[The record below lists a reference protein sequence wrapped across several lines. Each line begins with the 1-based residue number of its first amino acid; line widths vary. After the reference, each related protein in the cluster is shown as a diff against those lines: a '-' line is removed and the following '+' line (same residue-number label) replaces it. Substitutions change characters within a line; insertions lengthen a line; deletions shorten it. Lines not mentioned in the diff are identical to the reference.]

1 MRTITFIAF
10 LWLFSDFA
18 LAQNGTIT
26 NKDGKYGIFDKNHGV
41 IVPPICD
48 EITSKKD
55 WSGML
60 FILKKDE
67 KYAYA
72 YFRNLDSFGKYGYL
86 TPHWEVSEFVFDELV
101 PTSKIN
107 TTIRYKTNDK
117 YGLIF
122 IRTRH
127 DCNTGIFTI
136 CGVDGMGECKST
148 DALYD
153 SPFWANEDNIW
164 HVKLN
169 EKYGFLELISD
180 SIKWINHT
188 YNDWFDTI
196 PLFIPS
202 IKWHYEKEPFYRIVK
217 QNNSWGVV
225 KINTEKKILEYIVPC
240 ACDTILYSWFEKPNS
255 SSRNYVFLCEK
266 TAQQKAVIYYDS
278 ANSMDVSNINKPV
291 YHFNIFYTDT
301 IPNEKEEKHKKYVHI
316 TLGSYDIQ
324 SKIFSNKEQCL
335 VDVQSGNTTFYIDD
349 YNITYEFFFGYHGI
363 IIEKRTKTANGITYE
378 YIDHETNSLKL
389 TLKSNK
395 KNISYRMSH
404 TSRHGST
411 NDYLIIE
418 MIKEKEINKSYL
430 DYDYSYKY
438 YFDFR
443 KKKFFKGK
451 CKGCQ

>member
-1 MRTITFIAF
+1 MVI
-10 LWLFSDFA
+10 WLVSDFA

-72 YFRNLDSFGKYGYL
+72 YFRNLDSSGKYGYL
-86 TPHWEVSEFVFDELV
+86 TPHWEVSEFLFDELV

-107 TTIRYKTNDK
+107 TTIRYKTNEK

-122 IRTRH
+122 IRTRF

-148 DALYD
+148 NAIYD
-153 SPFWANEDNIW
+153 NPFWANDDNIW

-169 EKYGFLELISD
+169 GKYGFLELISD

-196 PLFIPS
+196 PLFIPRMTPYLR
-202 IKWHYEKEPFYRIVK
+202 IEPFYRIVK

-225 KINTEKKILEYIVPC
+225 KINTEKKILEYIVT
-240 ACDTILYSWFEKPNS
+240 CDCDKVSYSWFEIPNS
-255 SSRNYVFLCEK
+255 SERNYVFLCEK
-266 TAQQKAVIYYDS
+266 RVKEKIILYDGSRDSLSINIIDKPPIYHLGK
-278 ANSMDVSNINKPV
+278 VFHI
-291 YHFNIFYTDT
+291 DT
-301 IPNEKEEKHKKYVHI
+301 IPNEKEETHKKYVLI

-324 SKIFSNKEQCL
+324 SETFSNKGQCL
-335 VDVQSGNTTFYIDD
+335 VDMESGNTTFYIDD
-349 YNITYEFFFGYHGI
+349 YNTTYKVIVGYHGI
-363 IIEKRTKTANGITYE
+363 IIEKQTKTANGITYE

-418 MIKEKEINKSYL
+418 MIKEKEGSKSYL
-430 DYDYSYKY
+430 DNDYSYKY
-438 YFDFR
+438 YYDFR
-443 KKKFFKGK
+443 NKKFFKGK